1 MRQYMM
7 FLLMLMG
14 LLNIDLHIL
23 NKFQRK
29 QKHQI
34 RFNNLK
40 ELNGKYHH
48 QQIQNQLII

>member
-1 MRQYMM
+1 M
-7 FLLMLMG
+7 FLLMLMV
-14 LLNIDLHIL
+14 LLNINQHIQH
-23 NKFQRK
+23 KFQHK